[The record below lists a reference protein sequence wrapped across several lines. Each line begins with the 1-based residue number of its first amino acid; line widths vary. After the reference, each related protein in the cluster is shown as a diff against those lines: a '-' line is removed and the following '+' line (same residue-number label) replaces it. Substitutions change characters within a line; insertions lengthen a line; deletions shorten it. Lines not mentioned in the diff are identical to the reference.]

1 MLHELVLKEI
11 DHRKQG
17 DPNLPHVDEQQSFLH
32 SMTRKYYVFTDC
44 NGLQS
49 GKECLLTRCFLIGTL
64 LALPFLS
71 SA

>member
-11 DHRKQG
+11 GDRKQG
-17 DPNLPHVDEQQSFLH
+17 DPNMPHVDEQQSCAR

-44 NGLQS
+44 IRLQS
-49 GKECLLTRCFLIGTL
+49 AKECLLTRCFLIGTL